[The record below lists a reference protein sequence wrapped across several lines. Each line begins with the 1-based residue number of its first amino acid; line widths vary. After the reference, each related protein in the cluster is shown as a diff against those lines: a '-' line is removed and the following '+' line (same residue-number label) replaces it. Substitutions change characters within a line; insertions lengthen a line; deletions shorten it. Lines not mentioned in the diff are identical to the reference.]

1 MRRQNE
7 NEIGTNGGTKMK
19 KVTYDRNTL
28 IEVLKSYQR
37 MIERSGKEY
46 PRMTLND
53 IRVSIDYV
61 LSKCA
66 EEDNAK

>member
-1 MRRQNE
+1 
-7 NEIGTNGGTKMK
+7 MK

-28 IEVLKSYQR
+28 IEILKSYQR
-37 MIERSGKEY
+37 MIERGGKEY
-46 PRMTLND
+46 PAVTLDD

-61 LSKCA
+61 LSKCT